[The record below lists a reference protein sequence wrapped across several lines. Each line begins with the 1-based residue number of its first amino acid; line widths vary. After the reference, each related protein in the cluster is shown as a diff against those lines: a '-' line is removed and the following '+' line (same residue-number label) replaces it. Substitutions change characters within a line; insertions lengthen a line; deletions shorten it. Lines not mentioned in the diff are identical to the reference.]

1 MSKHTAR
8 EYAMR
13 LNSFRRFVLAYYDR
27 SITIDNLIN
36 KIQER
41 FENPYNVINFI
52 IHYPMMSLL
61 NDASRRTLEKIID
74 IYIEAIPP
82 WIPDYRKEEVRKTW
96 MYDKP
101 EDFVLGLTIGMI
113 YAYFEG
119 AFLKEQQR
127 QINPQERADVMTV
140 ISLRIPQIREALFK
154 SE

>member
-1 MSKHTAR
+1 
-8 EYAMR
+8 
-13 LNSFRRFVLAYYDR
+13 
-27 SITIDNLIN
+27 
-36 KIQER
+36 
-41 FENPYNVINFI
+41 
-52 IHYPMMSLL
+52 MMSLL
-61 NDASRRTLEKIID
+61 NDASRGTLEKTID
-74 IYIEAIPP
+74 NYIEAIPP

-119 AFLKEQQR
+119 AFLKEHQR
-127 QINPQERADVMTV
+127 QINPQERAEVMTV